1 MVLEEVKESVGKM
14 KTNKEGKGS
23 GGDIEMI
30 VCGKLEDFFFTFR
43 EGGGG
48 GGGGGSFERKWESK
62 LKGVDALKI
71 SE

>member
-30 VCGKLEDFFFTFR
+30 VCGKLKDFFFERVTFR

-48 GGGGGSFERKWESK
+48 EVFRC
-62 LKGVDALKI
+62 L
-71 SE
+71 